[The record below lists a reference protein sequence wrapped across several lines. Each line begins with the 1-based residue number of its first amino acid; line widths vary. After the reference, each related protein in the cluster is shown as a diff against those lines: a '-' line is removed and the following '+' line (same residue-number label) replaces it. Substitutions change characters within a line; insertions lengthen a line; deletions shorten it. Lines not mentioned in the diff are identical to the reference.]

1 MEFTKGTND
10 CDTKQKK
17 YLKTKDTFLI
27 ELQRV
32 FEPLPP
38 YPPPPP
44 TDLNYAIGWNRFNL
58 QFLGVWPDSDILEKN
73 LSFTKYRWIVHA
85 IFMLGFI
92 ILPQSAYLVI
102 IWGDLDLMTEDLATA
117 NVPVTMAC
125 IKLFVICYHLKT
137 LNPLLSAFVDD
148 WNRSKSQEERS
159 IMLKNARKARKI
171 SMLCT
176 VMIQI
181 MTTTYILLRITM
193 ILQMQ
198 RDQMEPDRTLI
209 CPAYFPYDVRR
220 TPVFYLTCL
229 GQILAAYSATVS
241 YTGVDSFIS
250 MLVLH
255 VCAQISNLRL
265 TLKSLADGRSL
276 EDEKADNFIEKLTL
290 IVKRHEHLNWFAQT
304 IENSFNILMLVQIL
318 TCTMQVCFQSYQVMT
333 ILRQKNGEFP
343 TVQLSFLVLFV
354 SVTLVHLYIYCYVG
368 EMLIVQ
374 SSGMSE
380 SVYESKWCNLS
391 PKEARNLLFVM
402 HRSTIPLRLTAGKFS
417 TFSMKTFSDIVK
429 TSMGYLSVLLTVSD
443 RKD

>member
-1 MEFTKGTND
+1 MEFTK
-10 CDTKQKK
+10 
-17 YLKTKDTFLI
+17 
-27 ELQRV
+27 
-32 FEPLPP
+32 
-38 YPPPPP
+38 
-44 TDLNYAIGWNRFNL
+44 DLNYAIGWNRLNL
-58 QFLGVWPDSDILEKN
+58 QFLGVWPDSDGLEKN
-73 LSFTKYRWIVHA
+73 LGFTKYRWIVHA
-85 IFMLGFI
+85 FFMLGFI
-92 ILPQSAYLVI
+92 ILPQSAYLII

-117 NVPVTMAC
+117 NVPVTIAC
-125 IKLFVICYHLKT
+125 VKLFIINYHSKT
-137 LNPLLSAFVDD
+137 LNPLLSAFFDD
-148 WNRSKSQEERS
+148 WNRSKSHEERS
-159 IMLKNARKARKI
+159 IMLSNARKARTI

-181 MTTTYILLRITM
+181 MTTIYILLRITM

-220 TPVFYLTCL
+220 TSVFYLTCL

-265 TLKSLADGRSL
+265 TLRSLADGRTL
-276 EDEKADNFIEKLTL
+276 KDKETDNFMKKLTL

-304 IENSFNILMLVQIL
+304 IENSFNTLMLVQIL
-318 TCTMQVCFQSYQVMT
+318 TCTMQVCFQSYQVKA
-333 ILRQKNGEFP
+333 ILGQNNGEFP

-354 SVTLVHLYIYCYVG
+354 AVTLIHLYIYCYVG

-402 HRSTIPLRLTAGKFS
+402 HRSAIPLRLTAGKFS
-417 TFSMKTFSDIVK
+417 TFSMKTFSEIVR
-429 TSMGYLSVLLTVSD
+429 TSMGYLSVLLTVSEH
-443 RKD
+443 RN